1 MRDTNLNAIAKL
13 NHLDAI
19 IAQHEILK
27 EFHDTKVKPL
37 ESKDDHRGE
46 SALLTQSD
54 TITNFAVT
62 LQWKTQSENQLTSW
76 IYSMETIVTYRS
88 SINNIC
94 VHGM

>member
-1 MRDTNLNAIAKL
+1 MRNKNLNAIAKF

-37 ESKDDHRGE
+37 ESLDNHRGE

-62 LQWKTQSENQLTSW
+62 LQWKTQSENQDGQRFDYFTKGNQPSC
-76 IYSMETIVTYRS
+76 RR
-88 SINNIC
+88 
-94 VHGM
+94 H